1 MEPEIAAALR
11 NNVKPTNL
19 KWLVAAALGKYLRS
33 DGNYRGVLPKM
44 GTIFEM
50 RSAMI
55 SKFINTELSSC
66 VGTLSSFPLFF
77 HAQQHT
83 PAMSSRKNLALQ
95 RSDGQT
101 FELEESVET
110 MCSNLRNM
118 IGDKVD
124 CASSGRT
131 ILVPGV
137 DGKTLAT
144 VIEQC
149 KKHANCEHGSRR
161 SGRRSRA
168 VLLGIFGQR

>member
-1 MEPEIAAALR
+1 
-11 NNVKPTNL
+11 
-19 KWLVAAALGKYLRS
+19 
-33 DGNYRGVLPKM
+33 
-44 GTIFEM
+44 
-50 RSAMI
+50 
-55 SKFINTELSSC
+55 
-66 VGTLSSFPLFF
+66 
-77 HAQQHT
+77 
-83 PAMSSRKNLALQ
+83 MSSRKNLALQ

-144 VIEQC
+144 EVLVPLFV
-149 KKHANCEHGSRR
+149 HALLFSAICLDVKDLAA
-161 SGRRSRA
+161 A
-168 VLLGIFGQR
+168 VV